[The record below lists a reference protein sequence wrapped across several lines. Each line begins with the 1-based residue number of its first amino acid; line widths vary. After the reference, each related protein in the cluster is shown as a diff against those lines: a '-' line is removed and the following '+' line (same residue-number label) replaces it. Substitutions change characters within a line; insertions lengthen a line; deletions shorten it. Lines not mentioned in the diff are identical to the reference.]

1 MLQEIERLLVESDL
15 MEAGGDTENAVQ
27 HAQQALQQ
35 ARQLNADALIAQAQ
49 IKLAKMLART
59 GEYAKARQI
68 VDEVLS
74 VERSDWIA
82 VEAFIIQGDC
92 ASETDNINA
101 AESLYNCAADLSRKI
116 GYESGLATA
125 LQNLAMF
132 VYRVRGHFDLALA
145 TVEEAANIWLS
156 SDVELTWIIPYL
168 RAYIYNI
175 LGDTTGM
182 RAALDELLPMVKPAT
197 RIAGAYYFLWARLSL
212 DEEEFD
218 KAKEYL
224 RLALRIATHTG
235 MADLNI
241 MVRVEYSRY
250 FRLTSEPAVARS
262 WAEDGARYAQRS
274 GHLHYLGI
282 ALIEGALACWE
293 VGDLDTAENSLMEAR
308 RLLQECGSAYEL
320 ARATFFLASFYQ
332 KLKRTQANKAWLE
345 ACDHVLKDGFTF
357 ILERERATAFPL
369 VAAYLRSRNAYAQVA
384 AEQMLQQLSRVAP
397 PPLRINGLGQFIV
410 WQSRRRIPD
419 QAWNRRKSGELCR
432 FLLLNPGHGA
442 GREEVL
448 DGLWPDSPPS
458 TALAQFHQATSTLRH
473 ILEPDLPDKF
483 PSRYLVVEGER
494 VSLYLPPGTVVDFER
509 FEQALPIAIRSRNIE
524 DLEQALAMYIGEIF
538 PMDRYS
544 DWSAS
549 RRKSLE
555 ELYLRG
561 LLALGQAYMGKQQFF
576 KALECSRRIL
586 QLDGW
591 NEDAVL
597 LGMQAY
603 VQLRDH
609 PRAMR
614 LYLDLQRTLD
624 SELGLSP
631 RSDLRALADE
641 MRLR

>member
-27 HAQQALQQ
+27 RAQQALQQ
-35 ARQLNADALIAQAQ
+35 ARQVNAEALIAQAQ
-49 IKLAKMLART
+49 IKLAKVLART

-68 VDEVLS
+68 TDEILA

-82 VEAFIIQGDC
+82 VEALIVQGDC
-92 ASETDNINA
+92 GSEADEINA
-101 AESLYNCAADLSRKI
+101 AENLYHRAADLSREI
-116 GYESGLATA
+116 GYSRGLATA
-125 LQNLAMF
+125 LQDLALF
-132 VYRVRGHFDLALA
+132 VYRTRGHFDLAL
-145 TVEEAANIWLS
+145 TILEEAANIWQTNGF
-156 SDVELTWIIPYL
+156 ELPWVISYT
-168 RAYIYNI
+168 RAYIYNV
-175 LGDTTGM
+175 LGDNSSI

-235 MADLNI
+235 SPDLSI

-250 FRLTSEPAVARS
+250 FRLTGDPAVARS
-262 WAEDGARYAQRS
+262 WAEDAARYAQRTRHS
-274 GHLHYLGI
+274 YYFGVS
-282 ALIEGALACWE
+282 LIEGALACWE
-293 VGDLDTAENSLMEAR
+293 AGDVETAETSLVEAR
-308 RLLQECGSAYEL
+308 QFLQECGAAYEL
-320 ARATFFLASFYQ
+320 ARTAFFLSSFYQ
-332 KLKRTQANKAWLE
+332 KLKRPQANKAWLE
-345 ACDHVLKDGFTF
+345 ACDHVLKDGFAF
-357 ILERERATAFPL
+357 ILERERSTAFPL
-369 VAAYLRSRNAYAQVA
+369 VAAYLRSRNARAQVV

-432 FLLLNPGHGA
+432 FLLLNPNHGA

-448 DGLWPDSPPS
+448 DGLWPDSSPS

-483 PSRYLVVEGER
+483 PSRYLLVEGER

-509 FEQALPIAIRSRNIE
+509 FEQALPIAMRSGNID
-524 DLEQALAMYIGEIF
+524 DLEQALAMYTGEIF

-561 LLALGQAYMGKQQFF
+561 LLALGQAYMEQQQFF
-576 KALECSRRIL
+576 KALDCSRRIL
-586 QLDGW
+586 HLDAW

-603 VQLRDH
+603 VQMRDV

-614 LYLDLQRTLD
+614 LYLDLQQTLD
-624 SELGLSP
+624 SELGLTP
-631 RSDLRALADE
+631 RSDLRTLAE
-641 MRLR
+641 ELRKR

>member
-1 MLQEIERLLVESDL
+1 MLQEIERLLGESDL

-27 HAQQALQQ
+27 RAQQALQQ
-35 ARQLNADALIAQAQ
+35 ARQVNAEALIAQAQ
-49 IKLAKMLART
+49 IKLAKILART

-74 VERSDWIA
+74 VERSDSIA
-82 VEAFIIQGDC
+82 VEAYIIQGDC
-92 ASETDNINA
+92 ASETDDINTA
-101 AESLYNCAADLSRKI
+101 DSLYHCAADLSRKI
-116 GYESGLATA
+116 RYDSGLATA
-125 LQNLAMF
+125 LQNMAVF
-132 VYRVRGHFDLALA
+132 VYRTRGHFDLAL
-145 TVEEAANIWLS
+145 TISEEAGNIWQS
-156 SDVELTWIIPYL
+156 IGGEQPWVIPYL
-168 RAYIYNI
+168 RAFIYNI
-175 LGDTTGM
+175 LGDSAGM

-197 RIAGAYYFLWARLSL
+197 RIAGAYYYLWARLSL

-235 MADLNI
+235 TPDLNI
-241 MVRVEYSRY
+241 LVRVEYSRY
-250 FRLTSEPAVARS
+250 FRLTGELAVARS
-262 WAEDGARYAQRS
+262 WAEDGGRFAQRT
-274 GHLHYLGI
+274 GHRHYLGV
-282 ALIEGALACWE
+282 ALIESALACWE
-293 VGDLDTAENSLMEAR
+293 AGDTDTAEANLVEAR
-308 RLLQECGSAYEL
+308 QLLLECGSAYEL
-320 ARATFFLASFYQ
+320 ARAVFYQASFYQ
-332 KLKRTQANKAWLE
+332 RLKRPQANKAWLE
-345 ACDHVLKDGFTF
+345 ACDHILKDGFAF
-357 ILERERATAFPL
+357 ILERERAIAFPL
-369 VAAYLRSRNAYAQVA
+369 VAAYLRSRNSRSQVA

-397 PPLRINGLGQFIV
+397 PPLRVNGLGQFIV

-432 FLLLNPGHGA
+432 FLLLKQGHAA

-448 DGLWPDSPPS
+448 DGLWPDSSPS
-458 TALAQFHQATSTLRH
+458 AALAQFHQATSTLRH

-483 PSRYLVVEGER
+483 PSRYLIVEGER

-509 FEQALPIAIRSRNIE
+509 FEQTLPIAIRSGNID
-524 DLEQALAMYIGEIF
+524 DLEQALAMYTGEIF

-561 LLALGQAYMGKQQFF
+561 LLALGQAYMEKQQYF
-576 KALECSRRIL
+576 KALDCSRRIL
-586 QLDGW
+586 QLDAW

-603 VQLRDH
+603 MQLRDH

-614 LYLDLQRTLD
+614 LYLDLQQTLD
-624 SELGLSP
+624 SELGLTP
-631 RSDLRALADE
+631 RSDLRALTSE
-641 MRLR
+641 LRKR